1 MEVVV
6 APSETVVVEVVELST
21 TGVVVVASVVVMVV
35 GAARSRTIG
44 ALEMT
49 GSASTASWA

>member
-1 MEVVV
+1 M

-21 TGVVVVASVVVMVV
+21 TGVLVVVSVVMVV
-35 GAARSRTIG
+35 GAARSRKIG